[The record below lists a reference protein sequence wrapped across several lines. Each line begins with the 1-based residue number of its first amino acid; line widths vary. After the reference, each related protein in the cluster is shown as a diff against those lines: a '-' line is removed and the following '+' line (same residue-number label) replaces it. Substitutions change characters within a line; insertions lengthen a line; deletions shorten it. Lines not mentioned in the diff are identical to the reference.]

1 VKVWRLCKR
10 RQAAFDGEGARRAS
24 GRWNH
29 RGTAVVYTSETLSL
43 AALELF
49 VHCDPALLPDDLVAI
64 ESEIPDGLAI
74 RRVDAT
80 RLPRDWRQYPA
91 PDALAA
97 IGSDWARGL
106 ATAALSVPSAVVP
119 RERNVLLNPAH
130 PDFRKIRVGRP
141 EPFSLDAR
149 LARDNTLRVQ
159 GRPDGS

>member
-10 RQAAFDGEGARRAS
+10 RQAAFDGEGARRAG
-24 GRWNH
+24 GRWNR

-49 VHCDPALLPDDLVAI
+49 VHCDPTLLPDDLVAI
-64 ESEIPDGLAI
+64 ESEIPEGLAI
-74 RRVDAT
+74 RRVDAAP
-80 RLPRDWRQYPA
+80 LPRDWRRYPA
-91 PDALAA
+91 PEALAA
-97 IGSDWARGL
+97 IGSDWANGL
-106 ATAALSVPSAVVP
+106 ATAALSVPSAVVL

-149 LARDNTLRVQ
+149 LAREHPHGVPE
-159 GRPDGS
+159 RPDGG